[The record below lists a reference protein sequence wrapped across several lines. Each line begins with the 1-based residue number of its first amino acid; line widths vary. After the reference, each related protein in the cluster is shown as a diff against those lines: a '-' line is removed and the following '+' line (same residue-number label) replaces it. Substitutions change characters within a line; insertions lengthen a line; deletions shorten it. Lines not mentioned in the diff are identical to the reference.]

1 MDLGLK
7 DKVALVAA
15 ASKGLGKATALELA
29 REGANVAICARTEVT
44 LQAAAGEIERAN
56 GSEVLAVVA
65 NVSKADDIERL
76 VQTTVDHFGRL
87 DILVTNAGGPPA
99 GYFLDLDDEAWF
111 AAIEL
116 TLMSTVRLCRAAVPH
131 MRQNGW
137 GRIVNITSVSVKQ
150 PIDNLLLSNA
160 LRAGVVGLAKTL
172 SNQFAGDGITVNSV
186 CPGWTLT
193 DRVAELNAARA
204 REQGVPVEKVERQ
217 VTANIPM
224 GRMGRPEEL
233 AALIAFLASERAGY
247 ITGTA
252 IQVDG
257 GYVKGL
263 L

>member
-1 MDLGLK
+1 VDLGIK
-7 DKVALVAA
+7 NRVALVTA
-15 ASKGLGKATALELA
+15 ASKGLGKAAALELA
-29 REGANVAICARTEVT
+29 SEGANVAICARTKEP
-44 LQAAAGEIERAN
+44 LQAAAAGIEKAT
-56 GSEVLAVVA
+56 GSQVLAVVA
-65 NVSKADDIERL
+65 DVSQPDDVERL
-76 VQTTVDHFGRL
+76 VQATVDRYGRL
-87 DILVTNAGGPPA
+87 DILVTNAGGPPP
-99 GYFLDLDDEAWF
+99 GYLLDLEDDTWH
-111 AAIEL
+111 AAVEL
-116 TLMSTVRLCRAAVPH
+116 TLMSAVRLCRAAIPH
-131 MRQNGW
+131 MRQQGW
-137 GRIVNITSVSVKQ
+137 GRIVNITSISVKQ

-186 CPGWTLT
+186 CPGYTRT

-204 REQGVPVEKVERQ
+204 RELDIPVEEVERQ
-217 VTANIPM
+217 TTANIPM

-257 GYVKGL
+257 GRVKGL

>member
-7 DKVALVAA
+7 AKVALVAA
-15 ASKGLGKATALELA
+15 ASKGLGQAAALELA
-29 REGANVAICARTEVT
+29 REGARVAICARAE
-44 LQAAAGEIERAN
+44 AALRATADEIGRAT
-56 GSEVLAVVA
+56 GSQTLAVVA
-65 NVSKADDIERL
+65 DVSDPNDVERV
-76 VQTTVDHFGRL
+76 VQTTVNHFGRL
-87 DILVTNAGGPPA
+87 DVLVTNAGGPPS
-99 GYFLDLDDEAWF
+99 GYFMDLGDDAWQ
-111 AAIEL
+111 AAVEL
-116 TLMSTVRLCRAAVPH
+116 TLMSTVRLCRAAIPH
-131 MRQNGW
+131 MQKNGW
-137 GRIVNITSVSVKQ
+137 GRIINVTSVSVKQ
-150 PIDNLLLSNA
+150 PMDNLLLSNA

-172 SNQFAGDGITVNSV
+172 SNQFARQGITVNCV

-204 REQGVPVEKVERQ
+204 QELGIPAEKVEQQ

-263 L
+263 F